1 MNLLSRDNWLRHHT
15 LHSSPA
21 PVLFM
26 KMWRVSPPT
35 DVMIHKF
42 QQNNFTKLVT
52 PGVVCGQI
60 LSLQLINHVIGQ
72 SQAERGLVLNQSD
85 GAPILINDMASVLL
99 IHKTQ
104 SLLLQ
109 SPVWYRQ
116 RKSQIFPTNIPHLRE
131 RSNKDLDIDVLC
143 EMFLVLISRIERNPA
158 LIWSNIRRAAA
169 EQL

>member
-1 MNLLSRDNWLRHHT
+1 
-15 LHSSPA
+15 
-21 PVLFM
+21 
-26 KMWRVSPPT
+26 
-35 DVMIHKF
+35 MIHKF

-109 SPVWYRQ
+109 SPV
-116 RKSQIFPTNIPHLRE
+116 
-131 RSNKDLDIDVLC
+131 
-143 EMFLVLISRIERNPA
+143 
-158 LIWSNIRRAAA
+158 
-169 EQL
+169 